1 MKEWFTA
8 SELAGE
14 NLPGLPKTAR
24 NISAKS
30 AREEW
35 RSRPR
40 TGQGG
45 GLEYHVSALPLT
57 AQMVLAQR
65 ATRVDPDQVT
75 VPAPA
80 KRRAKAARAATFS
93 SLSDEQQRIC
103 TARAAVVMAY
113 RSFRAANP
121 VLSDKTCR
129 LAFERAWEA
138 GEVFV
143 EPEARAMVRGVSP
156 NTVRAWE
163 DKLAQGGL
171 AAMAP
176 AYGNR
181 AGSGKIETDPE
192 IKQFLL
198 GILAA
203 KPHVGAGVL
212 MAGLEARFP
221 DRELPHR
228 RSVQRFLAEWK
239 TANAQLLMRI
249 TSPDAWRSKYKA
261 ATGDRSAGIVNPND
275 CWEADSTPA
284 DILLADG
291 YRHKIIGIIDV
302 ATRRMTLQVSRE
314 SCSTAIASTMRRA
327 LMGWGVPTGLRID
340 NGSDYTSKHMWRVY
354 DDLHIDV
361 DVCPPF
367 TPEAKP
373 HIERSFRT
381 FSHDLL
387 ELLPGYVGHS
397 VAERKD
403 IEARRSFADR
413 MMSQGETVEIRM
425 TPEQLQDFCTRW
437 AEDLYAHRPHGGLA
451 NRTPFQVAAAYTGA
465 VRRIDNDRAL
475 DILLAPASGDGWCTV
490 TKKGI
495 RVARG
500 RYDSAELGGLEG
512 QRVKVLYDEADA
524 GGVFVFGED
533 GQFICRAIDPEL
545 EGVSRAELA
554 AARKAHQ
561 AAVLKEGVAD
571 LKRMS
576 KAARPQD
583 LAADILRKAAEK
595 SGKVVALPRPAA
607 PYSTPALAAA
617 AEAAAPAPGQSLTPE
632 MRASVERLKREIMEG
647 GLKRTLSIAPDA
659 NPKDRYR
666 HALSLQALLDA
677 GKPLPAPDDEVW
689 LQGYRQTSQYRTQ
702 RDLHDEFGELFIGQA
717 ITA

>member
-1 MKEWFTA
+1 MKEWFSA
-8 SELAGE
+8 SELAEE
-14 NLPGLPKTAR
+14 NFPGLPKTAR
-24 NISAKS
+24 NITAKA

-40 TGQGG
+40 AGQGG

-75 VPAPA
+75 VPAPP
-80 KRRAKAARAATFS
+80 KRRAKAARSATFS
-93 SLSDEQQRIC
+93 SLSDEQQRVC

-113 RSFRAANP
+113 RSFRSANP
-121 VLSDKTCR
+121 VLSDRTCR

-143 EPEARAMVRGVSP
+143 EPEARAEIRGVSP

-163 DKLAQGGL
+163 DKLADGGL
-171 AAMAP
+171 AALVP

-181 AGSGKIETDPE
+181 AGSGKIETDLE

-212 MAGLEARFP
+212 MEGLEARFP
-221 DRELPHR
+221 DRALPSR
-228 RSVQRFLAEWK
+228 RSVERFLAGWK
-239 TANAQLLMRI
+239 IANAQLLMRI
-249 TSPDAWRSKYKA
+249 TNPDAWRSKYKA

-291 YRHKIIGIIDV
+291 HRHKIIGIIDV
-302 ATRRMTLQVSRE
+302 ATRRIVLHVSRE
-314 SCSTAIASTMRRA
+314 SCSTAIASTMRRG

-354 DDLHIDV
+354 DDLQIDV

-373 HIERSFRT
+373 HIERAFKT

-397 VAERKD
+397 VPERKD

-437 AEDLYAHRPHGGLA
+437 AEDLYAHRPHGGLN

-465 VRRIDNDRAL
+465 VRRIDNERAL

-500 RYDSAELGGLEG
+500 RYDAAQLGGLEG
-512 QRVKVLYDEADA
+512 SRVKVLFDEADA
-524 GGVFVFGED
+524 GGVYVFGED

-561 AAVLKEGVAD
+561 AAVMKEGVAD
-571 LKRMS
+571 LKKMQ
-576 KAARPQD
+576 KAARPQE

-595 SGKVVALPRPAA
+595 AGKVVQLPRPAA

-617 AEAAAPAPGQSLTPE
+617 ADATAPAPVQTLTPE
-632 MRASVERLKREIMEG
+632 MRASVERLKHEIAAGKTRNISAKPE
-647 GLKRTLSIAPDA
+647 

-666 HALSLQALLDA
+666 HAVALEALMDA

-689 LQGYRQTSQYRTQ
+689 LKGYRQTGEYRTQ
-702 RDLHDEFGELFIGQA
+702 RDLHDEFGDIYIGRA